1 MIIPLPKSCAHEPPR
16 PRIGLALGG
25 GGMRGLPHI
34 GVIKVLEREEI
45 PIDLIA
51 GTSMGALIG
60 GAYACGADIARIE
73 AAAAEMSKISHLIR
87 LIDLKPGGWN
97 SMISGKR
104 IHAFLDER
112 LGRQIHF
119 EDLDMPFAATA
130 VDLNSGKEVILNE
143 GSVVDAMRASMSVP
157 SVFAPVEVNG
167 CRLIDGGTLNNLPVD
182 LAYKLGA
189 DKVIA
194 VDVMPSFAEN
204 VACQPPKVEPFELLR
219 YPLPIADM
227 VWHSFL
233 IVFSSL
239 TEHKLREC
247 PPDLLIRPDVPKT
260 VSLFTGFERLSELV
274 ALGEAAT
281 EAALPEI
288 RQLLE

>member
-1 MIIPLPKSCAHEPPR
+1 MMTQQPESITHKSTR

-34 GVIKVLEREEI
+34 GIIKVLEREQI
-45 PIDLIA
+45 PIDVIA
-51 GTSMGALIG
+51 GTSMGAIIG
-60 GAYACGADIARIE
+60 GAYACGGDIGNIE
-73 AAAAEMSKISHLIR
+73 LAAAEMSKVSHMIR
-87 LIDLKPGGWN
+87 LIDLTPGGWN
-97 SMISGKR
+97 SMISGNR
-104 IHAFLDER
+104 FHTFLDER
-112 LGRQIHF
+112 IGRQIHF
-119 EDLDMPFAATA
+119 EDLDIPFAATA
-130 VDLNSGKEVILNE
+130 VDLYSGKEVILQD

-157 SVFAPVEVNG
+157 SVFAPVEQDG
-167 CRLIDGGTLNNLPVD
+167 RLLVDGGTLNNLPVD

-204 VACQPPKVEPFELLR
+204 KVGEPPAVEPFELLR
-219 YPLPIADM
+219 FPLPIAET

-247 PPDLLIRPDVPKT
+247 PPDVLIRPDVPKT
-260 VSLFTGFERLSELV
+260 ISLFTGFEKLDELI
-274 ALGEAAT
+274 AIGEAAA
-281 EAALPEI
+281 EAALPAI
-288 RQLLE
+288 RKLLR